1 MATIKINTVKSD
13 VVVPIGMHSS
23 YFRLVKNTLVVLLDR
38 QTDPKQALVNAVGD
52 TEMTLDESIVK
63 IFMALLKEVEKS
75 ATDNDLLEEVDVEIP
90 DEN

>member
-1 MATIKINTVKSD
+1 
-13 VVVPIGMHSS
+13 MHSS
-23 YFRLVKNTLVVLLDR
+23 YYRLVKNTLVVLLDR

-52 TEMTLDESIVK
+52 TEMTLDESIIK